1 MIAAADRWGRELK
14 IPAKGRWGCGW
25 GGKETWWAIG
35 HVLGAGNV
43 LDEVDV
49 VGTILLLVHAFTG
62 CSLPLEWP
70 PFGGAC

>member
-14 IPAKGRWGCGW
+14 IPAEGRWGCGW
-25 GGKETWWAIG
+25 GGKEAWWAIG
-35 HVLGAGNV
+35 HILGAGDV
-43 LDEVDV
+43 LNKIDV

-70 PFGGAC
+70 PFW